1 LIDKKITFTI
11 IFCFTFAC
19 GAGRGNRGD
28 RPKLDMFSSTLRWFE
43 NLKFIFSGATRPI
56 RRGAIFGT
64 ARLRK
69 PPFSRHVRK
78 VVISVALHQFQAAF
92 QSTLQF
98 FL

>member
-1 LIDKKITFTI
+1 
-11 IFCFTFAC
+11 
-19 GAGRGNRGD
+19 
-28 RPKLDMFSSTLRWFE
+28 MFSSTLRWFE

-92 QSTLQF
+92 QSILNFFVQF
-98 FL
+98 